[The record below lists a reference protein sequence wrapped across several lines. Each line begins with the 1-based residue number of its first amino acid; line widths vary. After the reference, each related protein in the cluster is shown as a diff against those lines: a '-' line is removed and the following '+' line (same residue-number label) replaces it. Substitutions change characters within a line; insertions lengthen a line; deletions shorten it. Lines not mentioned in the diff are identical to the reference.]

1 MKTLSLCVFALTAWS
16 AAWPQSLIPTASIFP
31 EISDDKVLAIFDD
44 GVRFTMGQFR
54 GLYTVMNA
62 QMQQTALQNRKDWI
76 QQYALFRKL
85 ALMAEQDKLDQ
96 VSPTREALAFNRML
110 LLSQVKLNANMNSTA
125 VEGAEIVKAY
135 DARREQ
141 FKQVKVKTIYV
152 SFLSDALTKATSE
165 KGLTEQQAKEKAE
178 RLAAQIRSGADFVQL
193 VKANSDDVTSRD
205 KDGDF
210 ATLRRSDNIPDAIRS
225 AVFVLKPGEITDPVR
240 QPNGFYIFKA
250 SEVSYRP
257 LSEVRDEIY
266 NDLKMQHHRE
276 WLEKTRV
283 ETRVQ
288 IVDEA
293 FFNGSSGAPVNAGK

>member
-1 MKTLSLCVFALTAWS
+1 MKIVSLCVFALTTWC

-54 GLYTVMNA
+54 GLFTVMNS

-135 DARREQ
+135 DAGREQ
-141 FKQVKVKTIYV
+141 FKQVKVKTIYI
-152 SFLSDALTKATSE
+152 SFLSAALAKATSE
-165 KGLTEQQAKEKAE
+165 KGLTEEQAKEKAE
-178 RLAAQIRSGADFVQL
+178 KLVAQIRSGADFVQL
-193 VKANSDDVTSRD
+193 VKTNSDDVTSRD
-205 KDGDF
+205 KEGDF

-225 AVFVLKPGEITDPVR
+225 AVFVLKPGEIADPVR

-250 SEVSYRP
+250 TEVSYRP
-257 LSEVRDEIY
+257 LAEVRDEIY

-276 WLEKTRV
+276 WLEKTRL
-283 ETRVQ
+283 ETKVQ
-288 IVDEA
+288 IVDEG
-293 FFNGSSGAPVNAGK
+293 FFNSSTGAPVNAGK